1 MLNFF
6 KEYAEQGCS
15 MWIFSVMQCRPLLP
29 GFHSLWAHQSSQTS
43 LTKMWFTL
51 TYKMPLLV
59 GSHQPHQSEARVLGT
74 AGPSEQSHCG
84 CSSSLRRLHFMT
96 EIKHLACSRIAFE
109 NYALMIATQASSLVI
124 FLWPLSRASQFGHFF
139 NKYFLGAYHVLG
151 TMQSSGCS
159 SG

>member
-1 MLNFF
+1 MLYVN
-6 KEYAEQGCS
+6 
-15 MWIFSVMQCRPLLP
+15 IFCHVVQATASWFP
-29 GFHSLWAHQSSQTS
+29 LWAHQSSQTS

-59 GSHQPHQSEARVLGT
+59 GSHQPHQSEVASMLRA
-74 AGPSEQSHCG
+74 AGHSEESHCG

-96 EIKHLACSRIAFE
+96 EIKHLACSWIALE
-109 NYALMIATQASSLVI
+109 NYALMIGTQASSLVI

-139 NKYFLGAYHVLG
+139 NKYFSGAYHVLG